1 MQLRLTEW
9 RERRGYSLR
18 TLGERSGVSAAT
30 LSRIE
35 AGKLSPTVGVLLKLA
50 VALAIHPAEFFP
62 PPKRPRSAPKPRR

>member
-18 TLGERSGVSAAT
+18 MLGERSGVSAAT

-35 AGKLSPTVGVLLKLA
+35 AGKLSPTVGVLVKLA
-50 VALAIHPAEFFP
+50 TALAIHPADFFP
-62 PPKRPRSAPKPRR
+62 PRTRPRSAPKPRR